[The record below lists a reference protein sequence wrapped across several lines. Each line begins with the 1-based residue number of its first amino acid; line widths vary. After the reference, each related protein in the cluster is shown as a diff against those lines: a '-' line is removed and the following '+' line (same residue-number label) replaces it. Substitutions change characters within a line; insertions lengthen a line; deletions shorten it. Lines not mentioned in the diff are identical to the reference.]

1 LRCVATSGRSS
12 TREGLQLDLVGRARR
27 GDRDAFDRLIDLH
40 AADLY
45 RLAVAVVGPD
55 AAEDVTQDALVR
67 AWRDLPR
74 LRDDDRFLAWTRRIL
89 VRCARD
95 LQRRD
100 GRRRRLVRVDAID
113 ARGPDDAGDDDHA
126 AATDRMTDIH
136 RALSRLTLEQRA
148 VVALHYLADLSL
160 VDVAATLGIPLGTA
174 KSRLHAGLGVLRR
187 ELGDAP

>member
-1 LRCVATSGRSS
+1 VA
-12 TREGLQLDLVGRARR
+12 
-27 GDRDAFDRLIDLH
+27 
-40 AADLY
+40 
-45 RLAVAVVGPD
+45 GPD
-55 AAEDVTQDALVR
+55 AGEDVTQEALVR
-67 AWRDLPR
+67 AWRELPR

-89 VRCARD
+89 VRCAHD

-100 GRRRRLVRVDAID
+100 GRRRRLVRIDPFD
-113 ARGPDDAGDDDHA
+113 ARGPADAGDDDHA

-136 RALSRLTLEQRA
+136 RALAGLTLEQRA

-174 KSRLHAGLGVLRR
+174 KSRLHAGLEVLRR